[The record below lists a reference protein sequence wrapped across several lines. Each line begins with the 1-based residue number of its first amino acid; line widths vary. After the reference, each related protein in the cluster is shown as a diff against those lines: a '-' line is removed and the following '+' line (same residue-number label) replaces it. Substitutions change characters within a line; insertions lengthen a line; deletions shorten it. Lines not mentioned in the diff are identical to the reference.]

1 MSVSPVDV
9 NVPDSIVAF
18 ETLLP
23 SCKKSFCLAARSS
36 LRQGNFQ

>member
-23 SCKKSFCLAARSS
+23 SRKKSFCLPARSGLC
-36 LRQGNFQ
+36 LRTFQ